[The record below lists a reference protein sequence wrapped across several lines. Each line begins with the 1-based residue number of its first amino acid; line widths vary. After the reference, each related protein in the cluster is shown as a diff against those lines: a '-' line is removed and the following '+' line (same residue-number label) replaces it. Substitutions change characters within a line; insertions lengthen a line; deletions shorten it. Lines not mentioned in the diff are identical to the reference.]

1 MAKDIKLIKGSD
13 EIIINENN
21 LAHYE
26 KLGYKVVGKE
36 TKTKNT
42 KEKKSWQPITEKKVS
57 SKQEQM

>member
-13 EIIINENN
+13 EITINENN

-26 KLGYKVVGKE
+26 KLGYKPAN
-36 TKTKNT
+36 TKTII

-57 SKQEQM
+57 LKQDLT

>member
-1 MAKDIKLIKGSD
+1 MAKDIKMFKGND

-26 KLGYKVVGKE
+26 KLGYKPAD
-36 TKTKNT
+36 TKTIT

-57 SKQEQM
+57 LKQDLT

>member
-1 MAKDIKLIKGSD
+1 MAKDIKMFKGSD

-26 KLGYKVVGKE
+26 KLGYKPAN
-36 TKTKNT
+36 TKTIT

-57 SKQEQM
+57 LKQDLT